1 MGLHIG
7 CLPGFDTMSGV
18 PLPDA
23 IHLESL
29 FLSLCL
35 FPHFPFFSLC
45 LTGPLIPTQTD
56 TSSPLLSLPSL
67 LYSPLLG
74 KALRFLPPSSA
85 LLSGLHPND
94 RDYHNKKIKM
104 DQVLKAYLLVKQ
116 CLCDPATVCPNYLQI
131 IFVSPYVQFLCQRA
145 SLVDKGSIDA
155 TLSPCS

>member
-18 PLPDA
+18 PLPA
-23 IHLESL
+23 AMHLEYL
-29 FLSLCL
+29 FLSLYL

-74 KALRFLPPSSA
+74 KALCFLPPSSA
-85 LLSGLHPND
+85 LLNGLHLNE
-94 RDYHNKKIKM
+94 NM
-104 DQVLKAYLLVKQ
+104 DQVLKAYFLVKQCLNVYLLVKQ
-116 CLCDPATVCPNYLQI
+116 CLKAYLLVKCTVCLI
-131 IFVSPYVQFLCQRA
+131 IYRF
-145 SLVDKGSIDA
+145 
-155 TLSPCS
+155 TL